1 MTDGLKALEQG
12 RAFVDLSL
20 WWKVAVEG
28 SDAGAWL
35 NDLLS
40 AELDGLEPG
49 ASRRSLLL
57 TPTGRIRASVAV
69 TRLEEG
75 FLLVQD
81 PIQPERVDSLLDRY
95 VLSSDVRLGDRSDEL
110 SLLALPGRSEGTYS
124 PSVLGPGADVLA
136 ASGQERDA
144 LSDLVE
150 ASADDVEAW
159 RIRKGVAR
167 FPLDLTPD
175 SLPHEAE
182 QGDAVAYGKG
192 CFLGQ
197 EAVAKVRNLGH
208 PPFVVLAATAR
219 GPAGAGDVV
228 LSGDGEAGVVT
239 SAAQGEDGT
248 TAVIARV
255 RWAVKDSVLRTAG
268 GVELSASGL
277 ALAA

>member
-1 MTDGLKALEQG
+1 MTDGLRALEEG
-12 RAFVDLSL
+12 RAFVDLSS

-28 SDAGAWL
+28 PDAGAWL

-40 AELDGLEPG
+40 AELDGLAERT
-49 ASRRSLLL
+49 SQRSLLL
-57 TPTGRIRASVAV
+57 TPTGRIRASVTV
-69 TRLEEG
+69 SRSDDG
-75 FLLVQD
+75 FLLAQD
-81 PIQPERVDSLLDRY
+81 PGQPSRIEVLLDPY
-95 VLSSDVRLGDRSDEL
+95 VLSSDVRLLDKSDEL
-110 SLLALPGRSEGTYS
+110 LLFALPGRSEGTHS
-124 PSVLGPGADVLA
+124 PSVLGPG
-136 ASGQERDA
+136 
-144 LSDLVE
+144 SDLIVPTGREPDSLSELSE
-150 ASADDVEAW
+150 ANSEDVEAW
-159 RIRKGVAR
+159 RIREGVAR
-167 FPLDLTPD
+167 FPVDLTQD

-182 QGDAVAYGKG
+182 QGEAVAYGKG

-208 PPFVVLAATAR
+208 PPFVVLAATVH

-228 LSGDGEAGVVT
+228 LSVDGEAGAVT

-255 RWAVKDSVLRTAG
+255 RWALKDSELRTAS

>member
-1 MTDGLKALEQG
+1 MTEGVTALEEG
-12 RAFVDLSL
+12 RAFVDLSS

-28 SDAGAWL
+28 SEAGAWL

-49 ASRRSLLL
+49 VSRRSLLL
-57 TPTGRIRASVAV
+57 TPTGRIRASVTVA
-69 TRLEEG
+69 RLEEA
-75 FLLVQD
+75 FLLIQD
-81 PIQPERVDSLLDRY
+81 PLQPERIDSLLDRY
-95 VLSSDVRLGDRSDEL
+95 ILSSDVRLRDRSDEL
-110 SLLALPGRSEGTYS
+110 SLFALPGRSKGSHS
-124 PSVLGPGADVLA
+124 PSALGPGADVVA
-136 ASGQERDA
+136 PFGSRPDA

-150 ASADDVEAW
+150 ASTGDVEAW
-159 RIRKGVAR
+159 RIRKGNAR
-167 FPLDLTPD
+167 FPVDLTAD

-182 QGDAVAYGKG
+182 QRDAVAYGKG

-219 GPAGAGDVV
+219 GPARAGDVV
-228 LSGDGEAGVVT
+228 LSGDGKAGAVT
-239 SAAQGEDGT
+239 SAAPSEDGA

-255 RWAVKDSVLRTAG
+255 RWALKDSQLRTGA